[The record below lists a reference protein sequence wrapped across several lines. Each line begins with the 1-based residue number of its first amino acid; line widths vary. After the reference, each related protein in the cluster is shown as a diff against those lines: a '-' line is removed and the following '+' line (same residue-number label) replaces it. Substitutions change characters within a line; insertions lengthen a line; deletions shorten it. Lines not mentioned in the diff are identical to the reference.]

1 MKKVFV
7 VCVSVMI
14 SIFLLNGCSGE
25 KENADS
31 AGTKGDS
38 AVDSSDI
45 VAVVNG
51 VDITEKELSEKIDDI
66 KKSSAGNNRMQ
77 MGGQM
82 RREAL
87 ANMINYELLLMAAE
101 DAGVTVSDE
110 ELSERINEIKSGY
123 ESEEQLLNRLKELG
137 MNKTEFEKRLAKK
150 MKIQKI
156 IDKQTVEIESPP
168 ESEVREYYD
177 SHRDV
182 FKQPEQV
189 SASHILIKVNEED
202 DSETKKKKREKL
214 EGILKDI
221 RNGASFSENASLYSE
236 CPSKSKGGNLGFFS
250 KTDMVKPFSEAAF
263 SMDKGEISDIVET
276 RFGYHIIKVN
286 DKKEAQTV
294 SFEEAS
300 ENITTYLEG
309 MEKNEVINNY
319 IAGLREEADIEY
331 ADSSL
336 VQPQQP

>member
-137 MNKTEFEKRLAKK
+137 MNKTEFEKRLA
-150 MKIQKI
+150 
-156 IDKQTVEIESPP
+156 
-168 ESEVREYYD
+168 
-177 SHRDV
+177 
-182 FKQPEQV
+182 
-189 SASHILIKVNEED
+189 
-202 DSETKKKKREKL
+202 
-214 EGILKDI
+214 
-221 RNGASFSENASLYSE
+221 
-236 CPSKSKGGNLGFFS
+236 
-250 KTDMVKPFSEAAF
+250 
-263 SMDKGEISDIVET
+263 
-276 RFGYHIIKVN
+276 
-286 DKKEAQTV
+286 
-294 SFEEAS
+294 
-300 ENITTYLEG
+300 
-309 MEKNEVINNY
+309 
-319 IAGLREEADIEY
+319 
-331 ADSSL
+331 
-336 VQPQQP
+336 

>member
-1 MKKVFV
+1 MKKMFVF
-7 VCVSVMI
+7 CVSVMI
-14 SIFLLNGCSGE
+14 SLFLLNGCSGE

-31 AGTKGDS
+31 AGTKGDEAADAS
-38 AVDSSDI
+38 EV

-51 VDITEKELSEKIDDI
+51 VDITENELSDKIDEI
-66 KKSSAGNNRMQ
+66 KKSGQGNNRMQ
-77 MGGQM
+77 MGGQL

-87 ANMINYELLLMAAE
+87 ANMINYELLVMAAE
-101 DAGVTVSDE
+101 DEGITVSE
-110 ELSERINEIKSGY
+110 EDLSERITEIKTGY
-123 ESEEQLLNRLKELG
+123 QSEEQFLNRLKELG
-137 MNKTEFEKRLAKK
+137 MNEAEFEKRLAMKI
-150 MKIQKI
+150 KIQKL
-156 IDKQTVEIESPP
+156 IDKQTAGIESPP

-177 SHRDV
+177 SNRDI

-236 CPSKSKGGNLGFFS
+236 GPSKSKGGNLGFFS
-250 KTDMVKPFSEAAF
+250 KTDMVQPFSEAAF

-294 SFEEAS
+294 SFEEAR

-319 IAGLREEADIEY
+319 IADLRAEADIEY

-336 VQPQQP
+336 VRP